1 MIRSNKVRSLAMCR
15 RCRWLVLLT
24 AAIFMFAACATESD
38 AALVSRNILK
48 SFFVPGA
55 KPTSAQFSALIDSTV
70 NILDDRYLL
79 GLHSTGSTGAI
90 RLDEGVTIGEDTS
103 LVFGPAAG
111 LDDLWA
117 GHSGFMGVA
126 FTDNSETHYGYF
138 QLSAGVAG
146 STDVY
151 PMFVEAFV
159 YEDVARIPITTLAVT
174 VPEPSMVA
182 LAAIWSIGVFGMRR
196 RRAGC

>member
-1 MIRSNKVRSLAMCR
+1 
-15 RCRWLVLLT
+15 LLT
-24 AAIFMFAACATESD
+24 AAAFIFAACATESE

-79 GLHSTGSTGAI
+79 GLHTIGSTGAI
-90 RLDEGVTIGEDTS
+90 LLGEGVTIGDNPN

-138 QLSAGVAG
+138 QLSAGVTG

-159 YEDVARIPITTLAVT
+159 YENVARIPITTLT
-174 VPEPSMVA
+174 IPIPEPSMLA
-182 LAAIWSIGVFGMRR
+182 LATVGLIGLFGMRR